1 MNEGVKV
8 QKETSFIGRNITMK
22 YIQKLDVIIIVKCI
36 GVHAS
41 NTMTFGARGGA
52 RVLHNSCRN
61 ISSLFNYFI
70 LNHNEC
76 SLLGQPTLRTIS

>member
-8 QKETSFIGRNITMK
+8 QKETSFIVRNITIK
-22 YIQKLDVIIIVKCI
+22 YIQKLHVIIIVKCMWAY
-36 GVHAS
+36 AS

-52 RVLHNSCRN
+52 RVLHNSYRN
-61 ISSLFNYFI
+61 ISSLFNYFL

-76 SLLGQPTLRTIS
+76 SLLGQPTLGTV